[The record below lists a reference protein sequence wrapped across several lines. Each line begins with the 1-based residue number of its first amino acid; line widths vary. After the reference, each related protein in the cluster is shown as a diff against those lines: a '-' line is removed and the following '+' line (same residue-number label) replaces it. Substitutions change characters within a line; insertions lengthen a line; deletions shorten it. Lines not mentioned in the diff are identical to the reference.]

1 MRVLLADSQAKVRSA
16 LRLLLE
22 QEIGIT
28 VVGEAANAT
37 DLYAQA
43 GSTSPDL
50 VLLAWELPG
59 LANGGSACTDLHC
72 LASQPAV
79 VVLSGRPEA
88 GPLAIGAGA
97 DGFVYKGDPP
107 EQLLGALRAVRPGGL

>member
-1 MRVLLADSQAKVRSA
+1 MRIFLADSQMKVRSA

-22 QEIGIT
+22 QEVGIT
-28 VVGEAANAT
+28 VVGEAANAA
-37 DLYAQA
+37 DLFAQA
-43 GSTSPDL
+43 GAARPDL

-59 LANGGSACTDLHC
+59 LANGQAACADLHG
-72 LASQPAV
+72 LQSQPSV

-107 EQLLGALRAVRPGGL
+107 EQLLGALREVRRDFR